1 MTWTGQRGRARASAG
16 ARRTGY
22 VLTIVVNAI
31 VLYIV
36 NNILGWDLLPFL
48 TGDFASVL
56 PLLQLSLLATI
67 AVNVV
72 YLSYDEPTFRSVM
85 QLGLS
90 GISLAVLLRLYDVF
104 PFDFSGY
111 DPVWGTVARVALI
124 LAIGGT
130 GVGIV
135 VELGRLVGALA
146 RGPAA
151 RQ

>member
-1 MTWTGQRGRARASAG
+1 M
-16 ARRTGY
+16 
-22 VLTIVVNAI
+22 VNAI
-31 VLYIV
+31 VLYV
-36 NNILGWDLLPFL
+36 VDNVLEWDLLPFL
-48 TGDFASVL
+48 TDDFTSVL

-72 YLSYDEPTFRSVM
+72 YLAYDQQTFRSVM

-90 GISLAVLLRLYDVF
+90 GISLAVVLRLYEVF

-111 DPVWGTVARVALI
+111 APMWGTVARAVLI
-124 LAIGGT
+124 LAIVGT
-130 GVGIV
+130 GIGIV
-135 VELGRLVGALA
+135 VEVGRLVGALA